1 MSSNASLRDLVLRAQ
16 AGDAYAMNDAI
27 AATMNDMRQYAERFA
42 RRRGV
47 DVADLESHMAMAT
60 KRCIEQYDG
69 TRPFENFVRN
79 AWAREAKNVLVDM
92 LAKKERLPLAD
103 GGEEAMKNERV
114 DRDVAVEAVVSQ
126 TVEAMIAKLND
137 TTVKY
142 GKVEFPL
149 GRVAQFLADGVPYDQ
164 IPLLCVVAEGVP
176 YDAIAS
182 ACGIVGSRD
191 MRVSWTRRA
200 IDEIRRRLADEGD
213 TVRIDAPKTPYH
225 GQAAKVVGH
234 ASARTPF
241 SHVVEFSDGRRRA
254 VKANEIDVNVEEA

>member
-16 AGDAYAMNDAI
+16 AGDEYAMNDAI

-60 KRCIEQYDG
+60 KRCVEQYDG
-69 TRPFENFVRN
+69 DRPFENFVRN

-92 LAKKERLPLAD
+92 LAKKERLPID
-103 GGEEAMKNERV
+103 QNGEAAMKNERV

-126 TVEAMIAKLND
+126 TVKAMIARLNAVD
-137 TTVKY
+137 ETL
-142 GKVEFPL
+142 GKVAL
-149 GRVAQFLADGVPYDQ
+149 LLSHGVPYDR
-164 IPLLCVVAEGVP
+164 
-176 YDAIAS
+176 IAS
-182 ACGIVGSRD
+182 ACKIKGSRD